1 LSGGLFN
8 TIGNLASIT
17 TPIVIGYIIAATG
30 SFKLALVFIG
40 ANAFVAAFSYLV
52 IVGEIKRFE
61 LKGLKPE
68 ANDGASQ
75 GAGDVTR

>member
-1 LSGGLFN
+1 MLRAREAPW
-8 TIGNLASIT
+8 T
-17 TPIVIGYIIAATG
+17 AANG

-68 ANDGASQ
+68 DNAGASRAT
-75 GAGDVTR
+75 GEVTR